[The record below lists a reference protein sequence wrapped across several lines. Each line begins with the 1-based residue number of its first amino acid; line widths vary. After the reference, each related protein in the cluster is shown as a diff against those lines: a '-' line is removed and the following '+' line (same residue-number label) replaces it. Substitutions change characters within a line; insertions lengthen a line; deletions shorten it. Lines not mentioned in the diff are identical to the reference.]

1 MLPPSEWRSGSN
13 RISWGSR
20 HDVFQFGIGSRL
32 GISDVC
38 ALITNSTLQESDK
51 SEWVPPEQE
60 VKLVLVGLS
69 SITDSVLPRSEW
81 VPPEQEVKL
90 ILVNLFK
97 AIPQVKSICAQFGA
111 EEIII
116 WTLLESYDRE
126 AREKV
131 YEKELE
137 VCAMLR
143 LYDFDFRVT
152 SIDLVSPDELI
163 RSGSHEIYRRQ

>member
-1 MLPPSEWRSGSN
+1 MLPPSEWRSKSN
-13 RISWGSR
+13 QISWGS
-20 HDVFQFGIGSRL
+20 HLDVFQFGIGSRL
-32 GISDVC
+32 GMPDMG
-38 ALITNSTLQESDK
+38 ALITKESDK

-60 VKLVLVGLS
+60 VKLILVGLS
-69 SITDSVLPRSEW
+69 SITDSIFPESEW

-97 AIPQVKSICAQFGA
+97 SIPQVKSICAQFGA

-116 WTLLESYDRE
+116 WTLLESYDRK

-137 VCAMLR
+137 VCRMLR